1 MASSAPWLR
10 WAQTELGT
18 GCEELKRW
26 EEEEE
31 EEEEE
36 VFGRHMDENGVI
48 GLGDDGLGAVT
59 SRPGSSHFGEAAAGS
74 VDLSDLQDSGS
85 EEWGR
90 EDAGSPPSGDGEDLE
105 GSPVE
110 PARWHP
116 RQELTEEEEEE
127 EGEDE
132 EEEERGSSME
142 DERLEGPWGAESDG
156 ELHPEVGPLHKAPAV
171 TTDGGDTSGPS
182 DTSPGPATPPRRR
195 RGWGRAGATHGSH
208 GQGWGPS
215 QSRSAPQN
223 PAGSRAEPGPKL
235 LGSPQTPHQ
244 RPRVP
249 EPGRLSRSLS
259 PRRHGGAKKPKETP
273 EGCRYGR
280 GQLNHPLPDLSKVE
294 ARVKFDQSYRPPP
307 SRALPARART
317 PGGPLVPKSPAEIVQ
332 EVLLSSG
339 EGALTQ
345 PPAPPGVPQELRSPR
360 QATALVQQ
368 LQEDY
373 HKLLTKYA
381 EAENTIDQLRL
392 GAKVSLYAEPPHASR
407 SAHAGTLGSGCRVM
421 AFSIPRASM
430 ATVSTAPNLNP
441 NPAPTPPLSVDGDL
455 GPAEWGM
462 SQRPCSPFSSSGG
475 CPTCVGQCRC
485 LGPQLTRTLAGQTRK
500 LQAQVESFESWLRAG
515 SAVPQEQLQ
524 RFRRLKAAQDALE
537 RAYLRAREEH
547 GQQQQ
552 HPAASGDFD
561 PERAVEGEIFCL
573 GMRLEELKERLERA
587 ARPPGSPRPQ
597 LSPAV
602 TEGPPSTQGTSG
614 DGEVVA
620 GGLPRPLWHKQHR
633 AEEDF
638 GDLLEQYQHFKSL
651 PASLSLER
659 LSLAGSGSLE
669 EADGPAAG
677 DGGPGQVPCRARSL
691 EEGTDLETSPSPPP
705 QRRAVPLPHR
715 DPLRPEGTRGHH
727 QEPPAAP
734 RPPPP
739 VLPDPLPPRVLP
751 SRHSS
756 GAGSAATQRRP
767 LKPCRQLLQEQRMV
781 SPETDSGFVGSEASR
796 VSPLVRT
803 PEHRPLGTG
812 TPGSLGPPAPIP
824 APLRPPQQKDAQP
837 LPPEKKLLGTYPSP
851 GHLPPRGSVGGPS
864 LPPSTASHSSSP
876 RLWAESPGSELGPHG
891 AGGER
896 PAPGTAPCP
905 PPPPSPPPAPSPAHS
920 DSEGGGRSSAS
931 ACSPLPGGGTA
942 SPSPALAPCD
952 LLGSRVERDQAIR
965 ALQDEVWRLR
975 RRLEESLR
983 RSRSYPEG
991 KTPPRGAQT
1000 RRQPAASGPSSP
1012 QDTAPTGE
1020 PSPPARGR
1028 VAPPAVT
1035 RGRSASL
1042 PRDRTELDLSSEL
1055 GHSLARHRDGWH
1067 QGTPAAQKRSRS
1079 PPGMGMVRGQYTG
1092 TRYQVPPPATP
1103 APRGEPSTLGCPQCR
1118 GSRTAP
1124 AGSTTGDAVRQ
1135 PQQSTPRTRRCPTC
1149 RAPRAGP
1156 TASSRDGA
1164 AHGAWQG
1171 QAWLRGGTRGQ
1182 GTPPPLTPA
1191 PSSPPQSL
1199 APTPRPCRA
1208 PVPKPS
1214 HRSSR
1219 DCGTWQVAPP
1229 LDTSPPCPSCLTRPP
1244 CCKDALHLGG
1254 GWIVPGGPRT
1264 PQGCPMA
1271 PGVATD
1277 PMHWAGLWEWG
1288 PSSFFGGGL
1297 RCWGGRWVRFG
1308 GI

>member
-10 WAQTELGT
+10 WTQTDLGA

-31 EEEEE
+31 EEEDFE
-36 VFGRHMDENGVI
+36 RHMDENGVI
-48 GLGDDGLGAVT
+48 GLEEDGLVAVT
-59 SRPGSSHFGEAAAGS
+59 SRPGSSRFGEAPAGS
-74 VDLSDLQDSGS
+74 MDLSDLQDSGS

-90 EDAGSPPSGDGEDLE
+90 EDAGSPASGDGEELDE

-116 RQELTEEEEEE
+116 RQDLTEEEEEE
-127 EGEDE
+127 EEEEEGE
-132 EEEERGSSME
+132 EEEEEQGSSME
-142 DERLEGPWGAESDG
+142 DEQLEGPWGAESDG
-156 ELHPEVGPLHKAPAV
+156 ELHPEAGPLQKALGV
-171 TTDGGDTSGPS
+171 TTDGGDTLGPS
-182 DTSPGPATPPRRR
+182 DTSPSPATPPRRR
-195 RGWGRAGATHGSH
+195 RSWGRAGDTHGSL
-208 GQGWGPS
+208 GQGWGPG

-223 PAGSRAEPGPKL
+223 TAGSRAEPSPKPGP

-249 EPGRLSRSLS
+249 EPGRLSRPLS
-259 PRRHGGAKKPKETP
+259 PRRHAGAKKPKDAT

-317 PGGPLVPKSPAEIVQ
+317 PGGPLVLKSPAEIVR

-339 EGALTQ
+339 EGAPPQ

-368 LQEDY
+368 LQDDY

-392 GAKVSLYAEPPHASR
+392 GAKVSLYADPPRASR

-421 AFSIPRASM
+421 AFSIPRASA
-430 ATVSTAPNLNP
+430 ATVSTAPNP

-455 GPAEWGM
+455 GPGPAGWGL
-462 SQRPCSPFSSSGG
+462 SPRPRSPLSSLGG
-475 CPTCVGQCRC
+475 CPTCPGQCRC
-485 LGPQLTRTLAGQTRK
+485 LGPQLTQTLAGQTRK
-500 LQAQVESFESWLRAG
+500 LQAQVESFESWIRAG

-524 RFRRLKAAQDALE
+524 RFRRLKEAQDALE

-547 GQQQQ
+547 GQQR
-552 HPAASGDFD
+552 PAASGDFD

-620 GGLPRPLWHKQHR
+620 AGLPRPLWHKQLR

-651 PASLSLER
+651 PASLSLEH

-669 EADGPAAG
+669 EADGPVAG

-705 QRRAVPLPHR
+705 QRRAPPLPHG
-715 DPLRPEGTRGHH
+715 DPLRTEGTRGRRSPTAT

-739 VLPDPLPPRVLP
+739 VLPEPLPPRVPL

-756 GAGSAATQRRP
+756 GGGSAATQRHP
-767 LKPCRQLLQEQRMV
+767 LKPCRQVLQEQRMV

-824 APLRPPQQKDAQP
+824 VPLRPPQKKDAWP
-837 LPPEKKLLGTYPSP
+837 LPPEKALMGTYPSP
-851 GHLPPRGSVGGPS
+851 GHLHPRGGVGGPS

-876 RLWAESPGSELGPHG
+876 PRWAESLGSELGPEG
-891 AGGER
+891 DGGEQ
-896 PAPGTAPCP
+896 PAPGAAPRP
-905 PPPPSPPPAPSPAHS
+905 PPPPSPPPPCSPARS
-920 DSEGGGRSSAS
+920 DSEGPQSHFEGGHQPCPVVVMGMGCGAG
-931 ACSPLPGGGTA
+931 AAPGAVSPPLTLPVT
-942 SPSPALAPCD
+942 L
-952 LLGSRVERDQAIR
+952 SRAIR
-965 ALQDEVWRLR
+965 ALRDEVWRLR

-991 KTPPRGAQT
+991 KAAPRSAQA

-1012 QDTAPTGE
+1012 RDAAHAGE

-1028 VAPPAVT
+1028 VAPAAVT
-1035 RGRSASL
+1035 RVRSASL
-1042 PRDRTELDLSSEL
+1042 PRDRTELDLSSES
-1055 GHSLARHRDGWH
+1055 GRSLAGHGDGWH
-1067 QGTPAAQKRSRS
+1067 QGTPAAQKRARS
-1079 PPGMGMVRGQYTG
+1079 PPGTGTVRGQYTG
-1092 TRYQVPPPATP
+1092 TRYQVPPPATL
-1103 APRGEPSTLGCPQCR
+1103 APRGEPSTPGCPQCR
-1118 GSRTAP
+1118 GSRTAS
-1124 AGSTTGDAVRQ
+1124 AGSPAGDAVRQ
-1135 PQQSTPRTRRCPTC
+1135 PRQSTPRTRRCATC
-1149 RAPRAGP
+1149 RAPRAVPPPG
-1156 TASSRDGA
+1156 SRDGA
-1164 AHGAWQG
+1164 AHE
-1171 QAWLRGGTRGQ
+1171 LGTD
-1182 GTPPPLTPA
+1182 A
-1191 PSSPPQSL
+1191 ASSPGSRPRAEPPEQPGLWYL
-1199 APTPRPCRA
+1199 AGGPPVGYLA
-1208 PVPKPS
+1208 PVPLVPY
-1214 HRSSR
+1214 
-1219 DCGTWQVAPP
+1219 APP
-1229 LDTSPPCPSCLTRPP
+1229 LLYCSPAPTSAPAPPQRPPLGLPLADLEELQWSLGRAVEAAQRARRTTKRMGRSLASELSRARGLRGSCL
-1244 CCKDALHLGG
+1244 
-1254 GWIVPGGPRT
+1254 
-1264 PQGCPMA
+1264 
-1271 PGVATD
+1271 
-1277 PMHWAGLWEWG
+1277 
-1288 PSSFFGGGL
+1288 F
-1297 RCWGGRWVRFG
+1297 
-1308 GI
+1308 

>member
-1 MASSAPWLR
+1 
-10 WAQTELGT
+10 
-18 GCEELKRW
+18 
-26 EEEEE
+26 
-31 EEEEE
+31 
-36 VFGRHMDENGVI
+36 V
-48 GLGDDGLGAVT
+48 
-59 SRPGSSHFGEAAAGS
+59 
-74 VDLSDLQDSGS
+74 
-85 EEWGR
+85 
-90 EDAGSPPSGDGEDLE
+90 SPPL
-105 GSPVE
+105 
-110 PARWHP
+110 A
-116 RQELTEEEEEE
+116 
-127 EGEDE
+127 
-132 EEEERGSSME
+132 
-142 DERLEGPWGAESDG
+142 
-156 ELHPEVGPLHKAPAV
+156 
-171 TTDGGDTSGPS
+171 
-182 DTSPGPATPPRRR
+182 
-195 RGWGRAGATHGSH
+195 
-208 GQGWGPS
+208 
-215 QSRSAPQN
+215 
-223 PAGSRAEPGPKL
+223 
-235 LGSPQTPHQ
+235 
-244 RPRVP
+244 
-249 EPGRLSRSLS
+249 
-259 PRRHGGAKKPKETP
+259 
-273 EGCRYGR
+273 
-280 GQLNHPLPDLSKVE
+280 
-294 ARVKFDQSYRPPP
+294 
-307 SRALPARART
+307 
-317 PGGPLVPKSPAEIVQ
+317 
-332 EVLLSSG
+332 
-339 EGALTQ
+339 
-345 PPAPPGVPQELRSPR
+345 
-360 QATALVQQ
+360 

-392 GAKVSLYAEPPHASR
+392 GAKVSLYADPPRASR

-421 AFSIPRASM
+421 AFSIPRAST
-430 ATVSTAPNLNP
+430 ATVSTAPNPNP

-455 GPAEWGM
+455 APAEWGM

-475 CPTCVGQCRC
+475 CPTCAGQCRC

-500 LQAQVESFESWLRAG
+500 LQAQASPGPFSPNQVESFESWLHAG

-669 EADGPAAG
+669 EADGPVAG
-677 DGGPGQVPCRARSL
+677 EGGPGQVPCRARSL

-715 DPLRPEGTRGHH
+715 AEGTRGHH

-751 SRHSS
+751 SRHSI

-767 LKPCRQLLQEQRMV
+767 LKPCRQVSAGGGGSPLAVTLPGSPRGAGHPSCSQLLQEQRMV

-851 GHLPPRGSVGGPS
+851 GHLPPRGGVGGPS

-876 RLWAESPGSELGPHG
+876 QLWAESPGSELGPHG

-896 PAPGTAPCP
+896 PAPGTAPRP
-905 PPPPSPPPAPSPAHS
+905 PPPPSPPPARSPAHS
-920 DSEGGGRSSAS
+920 DSEGGGRSCAS
-931 ACSPLPGGGTA
+931 ACGPLPGGGTA
-942 SPSPALAPCD
+942 SPSPAPAPCD

-965 ALQDEVWRLR
+965 ALRDEVWRLR

-991 KTPPRGAQT
+991 KAPPRGAQA

-1020 PSPPARGR
+1020 PTPPARGR
-1028 VAPPAVT
+1028 VAPAAVT

-1042 PRDRTELDLSSEL
+1042 PRDRTELDLSSES
-1055 GHSLARHRDGWH
+1055 GHSLAGHGDRWP
-1067 QGTPAAQKRSRS
+1067 QGTPAAQKHSRS
-1079 PPGMGMVRGQYTG
+1079 PPGTGTVRGQYTG
-1092 TRYQVPPPATP
+1092 TRYRVPPPATP
-1103 APRGEPSTLGCPQCR
+1103 APRGEPSTPGCRQCC

-1156 TASSRDGA
+1156 TPSSRDGA
-1164 AHGAWQG
+1164 AHE
-1171 QAWLRGGTRGQ
+1171 LGTD
-1182 GTPPPLTPA
+1182 TA
-1191 PSSPPQSL
+1191 SSPGSRPRAEPPEQPGLWYL
-1199 APTPRPCRA
+1199 AGGPPVGYLA
-1208 PVPKPS
+1208 PVPLVPY
-1214 HRSSR
+1214 
-1219 DCGTWQVAPP
+1219 TPP
-1229 LDTSPPCPSCLTRPP
+1229 LL
-1244 CCKDALHLGG
+1244 
-1254 GWIVPGGPRT
+1254 
-1264 PQGCPMA
+1264 
-1271 PGVATD
+1271 
-1277 PMHWAGLWEWG
+1277 
-1288 PSSFFGGGL
+1288 
-1297 RCWGGRWVRFG
+1297 
-1308 GI
+1308 